1 MTNFSDEF
9 FSKVEKKT
17 NVDKDTIVSL
27 AALLQNGN
35 IKDKNL
41 LHEVI
46 SKLSKITGKEVSKE
60 KEEKIINS
68 IINNNVPGNV
78 DKYF

>member
-60 KEEKIINS
+60 KE
-68 IINNNVPGNV
+68 
-78 DKYF
+78 

>member
-9 FSKVEKKT
+9 FSKVERKT

-27 AALLQNGN
+27 ASLLQNGDM
-35 IKDKNL
+35 KDKNL
-41 LHEVI
+41 LHDVI

-68 IINNNVPGNV
+68 IINDNVPGNV

>member
-27 AALLQNGN
+27 ANTLQNGN
-35 IKDKNL
+35 MKDKNV
-41 LHEVI
+41 LHDI
-46 SKLSKITGKEVSKE
+46 ITKLSKITGKDVSKE

-68 IINNNVPGNV
+68 IINDNVPSNV